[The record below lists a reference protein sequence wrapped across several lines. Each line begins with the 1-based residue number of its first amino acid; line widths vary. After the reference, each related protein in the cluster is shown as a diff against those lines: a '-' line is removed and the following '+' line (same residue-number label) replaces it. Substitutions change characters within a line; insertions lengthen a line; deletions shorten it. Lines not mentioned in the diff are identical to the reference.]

1 LAPCLL
7 QLFSVA
13 VLSCLVLKYLSPYST
28 LVYSLLLYAMMMS
41 IDAQVPR
48 RRTPDAAAAAASA
61 SGSGYYPQSQPNGG
75 SRKSSPLTTEFTFVA
90 NGASNAALGSN
101 AANGNIG
108 ANGANGG
115 ASARIPCINCG
126 TLETP
131 LWRRTP
137 EGNPICNACGE
148 SSLFLSALLR
158 LLDVLLFRRYAVP
171 HSYFLAWRCG
181 RPAVHRLL
189 SWGNELRSNGKPPS
203 HGGHDASMHACGCID
218 AMQCVPLL
226 GGRMDVQPRQASV
239 WHPVSHRIAFKL
251 RSSSFSHPPISLV
264 CVLHRTLY

>member
-1 LAPCLL
+1 MIGCAVILDKLGCPLAPCLL

-148 SSLFLSALLR
+148 SFALFVR
-158 LLDVLLFRRYAVP
+158 LPRRTLVSSICGAAFLLFGVAMWEASCPSIAV
-171 HSYFLAWRCG
+171 
-181 RPAVHRLL
+181 V
-189 SWGNELRSNGKPPS
+189 GK
-203 HGGHDASMHACGCID
+203 
-218 AMQCVPLL
+218 
-226 GGRMDVQPRQASV
+226 
-239 WHPVSHRIAFKL
+239 
-251 RSSSFSHPPISLV
+251 
-264 CVLHRTLY
+264 

>member
-1 LAPCLL
+1 
-7 QLFSVA
+7 
-13 VLSCLVLKYLSPYST
+13 
-28 LVYSLLLYAMMMS
+28 MMMS

-48 RRTPDAAAAAASA
+48 RRTPDAADC
-61 SGSGYYPQSQPNGG
+61 GCSQPNGG

-137 EGNPICNACGE
+137 EGNPICNAC
-148 SSLFLSALLR
+148 
-158 LLDVLLFRRYAVP
+158 
-171 HSYFLAWRCG
+171 
-181 RPAVHRLL
+181 
-189 SWGNELRSNGKPPS
+189 
-203 HGGHDASMHACGCID
+203 
-218 AMQCVPLL
+218 
-226 GGRMDVQPRQASV
+226 
-239 WHPVSHRIAFKL
+239 
-251 RSSSFSHPPISLV
+251 
-264 CVLHRTLY
+264 